1 MIKYKKGPFRLLK
14 HIYYFYVLS
23 RPLNVLI
30 TIITI
35 FIAALITGKFDF
47 EKSLIYAVISAAL
60 IAAGA
65 NILNDIFDIDIDRIN
80 KPDRI
85 LPANKISI
93 MHAWAYFVF
102 AYATALVFAF
112 LSGLTMAVIAL
123 IVAILL
129 FLYSGYFKRTILLG
143 NLIVSIS
150 AAAAFLYGAQAVS
163 NWLDGLIPAV
173 FALFFHFG
181 REVVKDM
188 QDVRGDLANNA
199 VTFAGKFGIKN
210 SVLLVNFIFFVLILL
225 TIVPYFLNI
234 YNNYYLWIVVIGVD
248 LVLLGVCIFL
258 WKYTDQS
265 SLGKISHLLKLDMLV
280 GLIAIYAGVENVSF
294 FS

>member
-1 MIKYKKGPFRLLK
+1 M
-14 HIYYFYVLS
+14 
-23 RPLNVLI
+23 NVLI

-199 VTFAGKFGIKN
+199 VTFA
-210 SVLLVNFIFFVLILL
+210 
-225 TIVPYFLNI
+225 
-234 YNNYYLWIVVIGVD
+234 
-248 LVLLGVCIFL
+248 
-258 WKYTDQS
+258 
-265 SLGKISHLLKLDMLV
+265 
-280 GLIAIYAGVENVSF
+280 
-294 FS
+294 